1 VNRNDLIRAL
11 REVDGLPDPPM
22 KRGRGP
28 KRRHIYEAGSG
39 PQLKP
44 SGRFY
49 MTFAAYPG
57 GSSEEI
63 PLSLIEELEREGI
76 IMRESPKFR
85 SWVLAD
91 KESAA

>member
-1 VNRNDLIRAL
+1 MNRNELIRAL
-11 REVDGLPDPPM
+11 REVDGLPDPQ
-22 KRGRGP
+22 KGP
-28 KRRHIYEAGSG
+28 KHRHIYEAGEG
-39 PQLKP
+39 PKLKP

-49 MTFAAYPG
+49 MSYAAFPG

-63 PLSLIEELEREGI
+63 PLVLIKELEREGI
-76 IMRESPKFR
+76 IVQESPKFR

>member
-1 VNRNDLIRAL
+1 MNRNKLIRAL
-11 REVDGLPDPPM
+11 REVDGLPEP
-22 KRGRGP
+22 GRGP
-28 KRRHIYEAGSG
+28 KRRHIYEAGEG

-49 MTFAAYPG
+49 MSYASFPG

-63 PLSLIEELEREGI
+63 PLSLIEELEREEI
-76 IMRESPKFR
+76 IVRESPKFR